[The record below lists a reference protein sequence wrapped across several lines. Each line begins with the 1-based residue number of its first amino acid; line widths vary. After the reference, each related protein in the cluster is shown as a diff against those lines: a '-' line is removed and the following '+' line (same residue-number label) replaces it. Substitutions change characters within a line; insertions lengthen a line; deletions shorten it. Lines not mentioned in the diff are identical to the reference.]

1 MAVDIFM
8 KIDDVKGESAD
19 DKHKGE
25 IDVLAWKFGG
35 QQSGT
40 SQVGTGGGSGKVQI
54 QDLEFTKNVDRSS
67 PVLLS
72 SLCTGSHFKVALL
85 TVRKA
90 GGKAPVEYLKIT
102 MTDLIVSKIEHGTE
116 GTANQ
121 HTETVWLNFATVKF
135 EYTPQNADGTGG
147 AAIVAGHNIAANKP
161 L

>member
-40 SQVGTGGGSGKVQI
+40 SQVGSGSGAGKVQI
-54 QDLEFTKNVDRSS
+54 RDLEFTKHVDKSS
-67 PVLLS
+67 GVLLGAM
-72 SLCTGSHFKVALL
+72 CQGTHFKQALL

-90 GGKAPVEYLKIT
+90 GGKAPLEYLKIT
-102 MTDLIVSKIEHGTE
+102 LTDLIVTRIDHGAE
-116 GTANQ
+116 INADQ
-121 HTETVWLNFATVKF
+121 HTETVFLNSATVKF
-135 EYTPQNADGTGG
+135 EYTPQKADGSGD
-147 AAIVAGHNIAANKP
+147 AAIVVGHNIAANKP

>member
-1 MAVDIFM
+1 MGVDIFM
-8 KIDDVKGESAD
+8 KIDDVKGESSD

-35 QQSGT
+35 SQAGT
-40 SQVGTGGGSGKVQI
+40 SQVGTGSGSGKVQI

-67 PVLLS
+67 PVLLGA
-72 SLCTGSHFKVALL
+72 LCTGSHFKTALL

-90 GGKAPVEYLKIT
+90 GGKAPLEYLKIT
-102 MTDLIVSKIEHGTE
+102 MTDLIVSRIDHGTE
-116 GTANQ
+116 GSASQ

-135 EYTPQNADGTGG
+135 EYTPQKADGTGD
-147 AAIVAGHNIAANKP
+147 AAVVTGHNIAANKP

>member
-8 KIDDVKGESAD
+8 KIDDVKGESSD

-25 IDVLAWKFGG
+25 IDVLEWKFGG

-40 SQVGTGGGSGKVQI
+40 SQVGTGSGAGKVQI
-54 QDLEFTKNVDRSS
+54 RDLEFTKHVDRSS

-72 SLCTGSHFKVALL
+72 ALCTGTHFKQALL

-90 GGKAPVEYLKIT
+90 GGKSPLEYLKIT
-102 MTDLIVSKIEHGTE
+102 MTDLIVTKIDHGAA
-116 GTANQ
+116 GNADQ
-121 HTETVWLNFATVKF
+121 HTETVWLNAATVKF
-135 EYTPQNADGTGG
+135 EYTPQKADGTGD
-147 AAIVAGHNIAANKP
+147 AAVVAGHNIAANKP